1 MCIDGG
7 EGALVLLRV
16 EIDKTAQHSR
26 LSPSIGRLSQQ
37 AYRKSADGVDGEGV
51 NLVVAHLCGIFR
63 WICRKGG
70 KV

>member
-16 EIDKTAQHSR
+16 KIDGTAQHSK
-26 LSPSIGRLSQQ
+26 LSPSIGGRSQQ
-37 AYRKSADGVDGEGV
+37 TYRKSADGVDGEGV

-63 WICRKGG
+63 WICRKGW
-70 KV
+70 